1 MGLLKAAAEAV
12 STTLHNQWLEALRS
26 EDMGNNILMVK
37 KTTENRII
45 PNGSKIIVQP
55 GQVAVIYDTGEII
68 DAVAE
73 PGYYEFNTDTAPS
86 FFSGEFGTVFKEM
99 WSRFKFDGQVSKEQA
114 VYFFNVKEIIDNK
127 FGTPNPVEYKEWGHP
142 IYNEGTKSYMP
153 MRVEIKC
160 FGNYTFK
167 IVNPALF
174 MEMIG
179 GPAEVYTKE
188 MLTDQIRAEVIGAFS
203 NVINSLG
210 EEKYKVDVLSLPNQT
225 DQIKKIMSE
234 EDFDKPTRDRGIE
247 LIAFVIE
254 SLTLDDESKK
264 KIDNYEMGADNQ
276 MQRGAL
282 TGAYAEAIKNA
293 AENTS
298 GALNGFVGMGMAN
311 MVAGGTLAGMATGV
325 AGRTSNESTKTDD
338 TWECKNCKIAVKGNF
353 CSQCGEKKPE

>member
-1 MGLLKAAAEAV
+1 MGLLKATAEAV
-12 STTLHNQWLEALRS
+12 STTLHNQWLEALRCD
-26 EDMGNNILMVK
+26 DMGNSILMVK
-37 KTTENRII
+37 KTTENRIV

-73 PGYYEFNTDTAPS
+73 PGYYEFSTNTSPS
-86 FFSGEFGTVFKEM
+86 FFAGEFGSVFKEM
-99 WSRFKFDGQVSKEQA
+99 WSRFKFGGEVSKEQA

-142 IYNEGTKSYMP
+142 IYNESTKSYMP

-167 IVNPALF
+167 IINPALF
-174 MEMIG
+174 MGMIG
-179 GPAEVYTKE
+179 GTAEVYTKE
-188 MLTDQIRAEVIGAFS
+188 MLTEQIRAEVIGAFS

-210 EEKYKVDVLSLPNQT
+210 EENYKIDVLSLTNQT

-234 EDFDKPTRDRGIE
+234 KDFDKPTRDRGIA
-247 LIAFVIE
+247 LITFVIE

-276 MQRGAL
+276 MQKGTI

-293 AENTS
+293 AENES

-311 MVAGGTLAGMATGV
+311 VATG
-325 AGRTSNESTKTDD
+325 GMLGGIFGKTEA
-338 TWECKNCKIAVKGNF
+338 TWECPKCKATVKGNF
-353 CSQCGEKKPE
+353 CPECGEKKPE